1 MPGIIST
8 GNHPKLLW
16 PGVHATYGQ
25 VYDEHQKEYSDLYDE
40 LDSSMAYEEEV
51 QITGFG
57 LAPRTTVVLLFIE

>member
-16 PGVHATYGQ
+16 PGVHATWGQ

-51 QITGFG
+51 QITGD
-57 LAPRTTVVLLFIE
+57 RKSVV